1 MFHMNPSFTWITLGH
16 TQPKKVSCCSSKQ
29 LSDKSNVIDIM
40 GALIQ
45 SPQDFDM
52 WLHSHMNYQTTI
64 SLGGELKS
72 KSQGRP
78 PSNFRYTKDPILN
91 HNVVSNVYHL
101 ICQTKQYSIQNPIF
115 ITSIPRELRQLTF
128 QISPTGYINTSSNHG
143 FTNDDGVDVG
153 VDVGVAVEQSISKK
167 LHLFLESFGIH
178 NQQLI
183 KLRESCRGSKYR
195 TYLIDMISFLYQ
207 VESGSSEF
215 RSYFQKEYRRPV
227 IHNGSAGSGE
237 SAELSQLFMET
248 VHNTDSGGLS
258 FQFWVPKPS
267 SVSVMYTYW
276 IRSITLEDN
285 FVKENIRSY
294 VNTHRVYRWTDFD
307 VNDIDDALT
316 LLMITHAYRVK
327 EGSLTGV
334 EREISKQLEDQ
345 LNPWFS
351 QLR

>member
-1 MFHMNPSFTWITLGH
+1 MDPTFTWITLGH
-16 TQPKKVSCCSSKQ
+16 TQKTKSSCCSIP
-29 LSDKSNVIDIM
+29 DKVRTKDSSNVIDIM

-45 SPQDFDM
+45 PPEEFHT
-52 WLHSHMNYQTTI
+52 WLHSHMNYRTCI

-78 PSNFRYTKDPILN
+78 PSNFRFTTNETLN

-101 ICQTKQYSIQNPIF
+101 LCQTKQYSIQNPIF

-128 QISPTGYINTSSNHG
+128 QISPTGYINTTSNHG
-143 FTNDDGVDVG
+143 FTSDVGVDVG
-153 VDVGVAVEQSISKK
+153 VDVDKSISKK
-167 LHLFLESFGIH
+167 LHVFLESFGIH

-215 RSYFQKEYRRPV
+215 RMYFQKEYRRPV
-227 IHNGSAGSGE
+227 IHNGSG
-237 SAELSQLFMET
+237 ELSQLCMEP
-248 VHNTDSGGLS
+248 VNNTDSHGLS

-267 SVSVMYTYW
+267 SVPVMYTYW
-276 IRSITLEDN
+276 IQSITLEDN
-285 FVKENIRSY
+285 FVKEKIRSY
-294 VNTHRVYRWTDFD
+294 VNTHTIYRWTDFD

-316 LLMITHAYRVK
+316 LLMISHAYRMK
-327 EGSLTGV
+327 EDSLTAR
-334 EREISKQLEDQ
+334 EREITKQLEDQ
-345 LNPWFS
+345 LKPWFS
-351 QLR
+351 QIR